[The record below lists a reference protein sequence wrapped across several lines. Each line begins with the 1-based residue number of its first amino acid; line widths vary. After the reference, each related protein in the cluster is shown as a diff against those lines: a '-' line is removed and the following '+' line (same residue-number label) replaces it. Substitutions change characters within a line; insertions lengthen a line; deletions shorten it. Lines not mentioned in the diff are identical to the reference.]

1 MTWIL
6 LAACAAI
13 AFVYVRKR
21 RQRKA
26 STAKWR
32 TAEARPLN

>member
-1 MTWIL
+1 MTLTWIL

-13 AFVYVRKR
+13 AFVYVKKR

-26 STAKWR
+26 SMA
-32 TAEARPLN
+32 NS